1 MDLGDYFKPVL
12 RRARYLGGQF
22 RVAVNRLVHLGEV
35 GDEMCDHSVL
45 MSAAGCS
52 LLLEV
57 KRGLQIHNPP
67 KLQGALH
74 MNQYRVIATSKW
86 KQFV

>member
-57 KRGLQIHNPP
+57 QRGLQIHNPP
-67 KLQGALH
+67 KLHGTLH
-74 MNQYRVIATSKW
+74 VNQDRIVAAIKRH
-86 KQFV
+86 QFV